1 MLNINK
7 YNYFLNKYIWIE
19 ILAVTVLINFV
30 MKEKVNQ
37 NSIHDKVM
45 KGIINVNTKICISF
59 ELIVS
64 NKRKTNQ

>member
-19 ILAVTVLINFV
+19 ILAVTVIINFV
-30 MKEKVNQ
+30 IKEKVNQ

-45 KGIINVNTKICISF
+45 KGIINVNTKICICF